1 VKREVARTAKVR
13 QTHIEKHVG
22 DALSSPLASSATIE
36 LLLVEDSPGDASLVQ
51 QALSDATYAVE
62 VSWVRTLAEADAHLD
77 NRPAEC
83 VLLDLGLPDAC
94 GFEGL
99 DALLLRVDA
108 PAIIVLTGDS
118 DTDRGVE
125 AVQRGAEDYLDKS
138 RADVRGL
145 QQAVSY
151 ALERS
156 RSRATLQRALAHSKA
171 VLAALADGVLV
182 RDERAILASM
192 NPAAERMLNVTADEL
207 NRGALPDRWRTIW
220 PDGSAFSRDDYP
232 GVVTARTGEPQHN
245 VVLGVE
251 RPDRGLVWLEIN
263 SYPLREADQDSP
275 LIGAVT
281 SFRDVTSR
289 RAAEEAT
296 RFQAALLDAVG
307 QAVIATDPSG
317 KILYWNRQAE
327 VLYGWSAA
335 EVAGRSV
342 LEVTPALRS
351 AMQAEELMT
360 ALGQGQ
366 SWTGDLLARRRDG
379 TTFPAMVTNTPVLDA
394 EGQLVAV
401 IGVSSD
407 ITERQRAEEAM
418 RQLSHIVASSGDA
431 IIGKDLSGKIISWN
445 RAAERLYGYLA
456 EDVIGKHISVLAPP
470 ERLDELA
477 GVLENIR
484 AGQTVSDLETQRRH
498 RDGRILDVAL
508 TVSPVYDASSN
519 LIGASAIARDVTERK
534 QMQYALEH
542 QALHDALT
550 GLPNRVLAGDRLQ
563 HALVASARTQTPVA
577 VLFLDLDNFKNINDA
592 TGHQTGDAVLVEV
605 ARRLQCSIRP
615 GDTVARFGG
624 DEFVI
629 LCEGA
634 DEESAAVVA
643 NRCLEALADPIDVG
657 ARTIYVSAS
666 LGIAVSPPLDGSDLL
681 RFADA
686 AMYDAKARGRSRAV
700 VFDQRLAHSADER
713 WQLSNDLRQAIDTDS
728 LQLWY
733 QPIVDLTTGALLGL
747 EALCRWEH
755 PTLGMVPPDRFVAV
769 AEETGLSTLLDT
781 WVLRTACAATREFM
795 SAGLFAHSGH
805 VAVNI
810 SARSLGDAELDSA
823 VRAAVTAAGIP
834 FRALTLEVTETGV
847 MADPDRAVRLLQE
860 LQSLGTSIALDDF
873 GTGYSSLTYLRRLP
887 VSTIKIDRS
896 FIREMED
903 DPDDM
908 AIVVSIIDLANSV
921 HLTVVAEGIETPA
934 QLSLLRGLGCAAG
947 QGFLWSQ
954 PMPAAEVLTH
964 VIAARTDGGSW
975 PTPGLPLQSPS
986 ERRRRSLPVL
996 PEHGLTR
1003 LMQLHHQGASLSTI
1017 AAALNQQGF
1026 KTPGGQRWHRTSVA
1040 RTIADIVHPNPR
1052 RSAKEYHAV

>member
-1 VKREVARTAKVR
+1 MAGTAKMKAR
-13 QTHIEKHVG
+13 LGQSGPGAT
-22 DALSSPLASSATIE
+22 SYPLASRAAIE
-36 LLLVEDSPGDASLVQ
+36 LLLVEDSAGDASLVQ
-51 QALSDATYAVE
+51 QALRDATHPVE
-62 VSWVRTLAEADAHLD
+62 LSWVRTLAEAQAHLD
-77 NRPAEC
+77 TSRAEC
-83 VLLDLGLPDAC
+83 VLLDLGLPDAA

-99 DALLLRVDA
+99 DALLQRVDA
-108 PAIIVLTGDS
+108 PAVIVLTGDT
-118 DTDRGVE
+118 DTDRGVA

-138 RADVRGL
+138 RADARAL
-145 QQAVSY
+145 RQAVDY
-151 ALERS
+151 AVERS
-156 RSRATLQRALAHSKA
+156 RSRETLWRALAHSQA

-182 RDERAILASM
+182 RDGRGTLVSM
-192 NPAAERMLNVTADEL
+192 NPAAERMLNATAGQL
-207 NRGALPDRWRTIW
+207 GNPGVLPDGWRTIR
-220 PDGSAFSRDDYP
+220 PDGTAFDREDYP
-232 GVVTARTGEPQHN
+232 GVVTARTGESALN

-251 RPDRGLVWLEIN
+251 RPDRGLLWVEIN
-263 SYPLREADQDSP
+263 SYPLREAGEDSP
-275 LIGAVT
+275 IIGAVT
-281 SFRDVTSR
+281 SFRDLTAR
-289 RAAEEAT
+289 RAAEEST

-307 QAVIATDPSG
+307 QAVIATDPTG
-317 KILYWNRQAE
+317 QIVYWNRQAE
-327 VLYGWSAA
+327 VLYGWSAE
-335 EVAGRSV
+335 EVAGRNA
-342 LEVTPALRS
+342 LDVTPALQS
-351 AMQAEELMT
+351 ATQADELMT

-366 SWTGDLLARRRDG
+366 SWTGDFLVRRRDG
-379 TTFPAMVTNTPVLDA
+379 EAFLAMVTNTPVLDA
-394 EGQLVAV
+394 EGRLVAV

-407 ITERQRAEEAM
+407 ITERQRAEQAM
-418 RQLSHIVASSGDA
+418 RQLSRIVASSGDA
-431 IIGKDLSGKIISWN
+431 IIGKDLSGTIISWN

-456 EDVIGKHISVLAPP
+456 EDVIGKHISVLSPP

-477 GVLENIR
+477 GVLQNIR

-508 TVSPVYDASSN
+508 TVSPVYDASNN
-519 LIGASAIARDVTERK
+519 LIGASAIARDITERK

-550 GLPNRVLAGDRLQ
+550 GLPNRALAGDRLQ
-563 HALVASARTQTPVA
+563 HALVASARSQTPVA

-605 ARRLQCSIRP
+605 ARRLEGSIRS

-634 DEESAAVVA
+634 DEEVASVIA
-643 NRCLEALADPIDVG
+643 NRCLAALSDPIDVG
-657 ARTIYVSAS
+657 ARGIYVSAS

-713 WQLSNDLRQAIDTDS
+713 WQLSNDLRQAIDSGS

-733 QPIVDLTTGALLGL
+733 QPIVDLTTGTLLGL

-755 PTLGMVPPDRFVAV
+755 PTLGMVPPDRFVEV

-781 WVLRTACAATREFM
+781 WVLRTACAATRDFM
-795 SAGLFAHSGH
+795 SAGLFADSGH

-810 SARSLGDAELDSA
+810 SARSLSDVELEST
-823 VRAAVTAAGIP
+823 VRDTVTAAQIP
-834 FRALTLEVTETGV
+834 FRALALEVTETGV
-847 MADPDRAVRLLQE
+847 MADPDRAVRLLQH
-860 LQSLGTSIALDDF
+860 LQSLGMSIAVDDF

-896 FIREMED
+896 FIREMAD

-908 AIVVSIIDLANSV
+908 AIVVSIIDLARSV

-947 QGFLWSQ
+947 QGFLWSR
-954 PMPAAEVLTH
+954 PIPASEVLTL
-964 VIAARTDGGSW
+964 VDAARTNGQSW
-975 PTPGLPLQSPS
+975 PPPGLPLESPPR
-986 ERRRRSLPVL
+986 RRRRSLSVL
-996 PEHGLTR
+996 PEHGLAR
-1003 LMQLHHQGASLSTI
+1003 LMQLHRQGASLATI
-1017 AAALNQQGF
+1017 AAALNQEGF
-1026 KTPGGQRWHRTSVA
+1026 HMPDGHRWHPTTVA
-1040 RTIADIVHPNPR
+1040 RTIADVVHPHPR
-1052 RSAKEYHAV
+1052 RTGQAHHAV